1 MAIDKAVDS
10 AVLDA
15 KLTDIADKLRE
26 KTGRT
31 EAIHLEEMPGKVDE
45 VFEAGVKSEYDR
57 FWDSIQQNGT
67 RRNYP
72 YIFGGSGWTDDVFKP
87 KYEIIVN
94 NLATQMFGYNSQIT
108 KIPVPI
114 TIDSAAY
121 STSVF
126 LSCTRLVGIPSLT
139 LTEKVTTYSTWF
151 TGCAAL
157 ENIGLTPESVI
168 AASINLGESPKLNIE
183 SLRRILNALADKTG
197 VSGAWKVTLGDANLA
212 KLTEE
217 EIGIAEA
224 KGWVLA

>member
-1 MAIDKAVDS
+1 MKYTIEDSTLTAV
-10 AVLDA
+10 
-15 KLTDIADKLRE
+15 ADKLRE
-26 KTGRT
+26 KTGT
-31 EAIHLEEMPGKVDE
+31 AGTVTPEEMPEKVDE

-72 YIFGGSGWTDDVFKP
+72 YIFGGSGWTDDIFKP

-121 STSVF
+121 STGVF
-126 LSCTRLVGIPSLT
+126 LSCARLVSIPSLT
-139 LTEKVTTYSTWF
+139 VTEKVTPYSSWF
-151 TGCAAL
+151 SGCTAL
-157 ENIGLTPESVI
+157 ENIGLTPGSVI
-168 AASINLGESPKLNIE
+168 AGSGFNVSESPKLSIE
-183 SLRRILNALADKTG
+183 SLRRILGALADKTG
-197 VSGAWKVTLGDANLA
+197 VSGTWKVTLGDANLA

-224 KGWVLA
+224 KGWDLA